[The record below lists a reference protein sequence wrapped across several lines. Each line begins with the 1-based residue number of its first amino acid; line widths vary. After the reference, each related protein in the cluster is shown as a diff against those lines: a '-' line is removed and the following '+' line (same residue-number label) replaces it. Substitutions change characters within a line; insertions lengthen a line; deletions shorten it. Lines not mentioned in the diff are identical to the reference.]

1 MLILSIILPTFSPK
15 LGLFSAFV
23 LKLFVKALS
32 RPMVCPVIIIFGQV
46 WAIWTDHRFVGQLAD
61 KKKRKEEKKQHG
73 NKKIAK
79 KCRLLKTVNGPKNG
93 KKKIAVRV

>member
-1 MLILSIILPTFSPK
+1 MFFPK

-32 RPMVCPVIIIFGQV
+32 RSMVCPVIIKFGQV
-46 WAIWTDHRFVGQLAD
+46 WAIWTNLSVNWLTRKKE
-61 KKKRKEEKKQHG
+61 KKKK
-73 NKKIAK
+73 NSTATKKIAK

-93 KKKIAVRV
+93 KKK